1 MVMQVSNLF
10 AAILI
15 TGGRGANPKLSSVEV
30 LHANGS
36 QWCSLPDLPMHRDS
50 HTQAGRRVCGGSQY
64 DSDPSTGL
72 WSNCLTFTDGDWVAS
87 HTMEASSYRAGH
99 CSWDSPDGLVLL
111 GGWNT
116 VNTSEILSFDTG
128 DSMEY
133 FPLKYPIT

>member
-1 MVMQVSNLF
+1 MR
-10 AAILI
+10 A
-15 TGGRGANPKLSSVEV
+15 
-30 LHANGS
+30 
-36 QWCSLPDLPMHRDS
+36 
-50 HTQAGRRVCGGSQY
+50 CGGPQF
-64 DSDPSTGL
+64 DSNSNF
-72 WSNCLTFTDGDWVAS
+72 WSDCMSFTDGNWVAS

-99 CSWDSPDGLVLL
+99 CSWDSPNGLVLL